1 MNLYEQIQHELD
13 SKSWNYYNMKVG
25 DVLKNTKR
33 SRDFIAR
40 YFCEGD
46 KKLVIDS
53 WQRDI
58 SKTMLDRSVHAVN
71 VFFIGIILQK
81 IIDPS
86 IAIISERRDENR
98 EHEEYYPF
106 SYIWY
111 LVCLA
116 HDMGYTYEASSEM
129 YLKKLKKIIK
139 IPMAGSKWALIRE
152 PRGIKSPNSW
162 GKSPSCWKNSKRT
175 AWYRAYGID
184 IAYEFPDIK
193 KINYSNGTIID
204 APQYTED
211 IINRYLA
218 YRAYEKGILD
228 HGIIGADE
236 LFSKLTVNYIKQYRE
251 VYFMQRNS
259 FDSFFSRG
267 GRSFSVNAQ

>member
-81 IIDPS
+81 MVQLQQ
-86 IAIISERRDENR
+86 E
-98 EHEEYYPF
+98 
-106 SYIWY
+106 
-111 LVCLA
+111 
-116 HDMGYTYEASSEM
+116 
-129 YLKKLKKIIK
+129 KLKLMVKNYTLIILGVFRPK
-139 IPMAGSKWALIRE
+139 EGLLK
-152 PRGIKSPNSW
+152 
-162 GKSPSCWKNSKRT
+162 
-175 AWYRAYGID
+175 
-184 IAYEFPDIK
+184 
-193 KINYSNGTIID
+193 
-204 APQYTED
+204 
-211 IINRYLA
+211 
-218 YRAYEKGILD
+218 
-228 HGIIGADE
+228 
-236 LFSKLTVNYIKQYRE
+236 TVNSMTKIL
-251 VYFMQRNS
+251 
-259 FDSFFSRG
+259 
-267 GRSFSVNAQ
+267 VN

>member
-25 DVLKNTKR
+25 DVLKNTKK

-58 SKTMLDRSVHAVN
+58 SKTMLDRSVHTVN

-86 IAIISERRDENR
+86 IAIISERRDEDR
-98 EHEEYYPF
+98 EHKEHKEHYPF

-116 HDMGYTYEASSEM
+116 HDMGYTYD
-129 YLKKLKKIIK
+129 YFLL
-139 IPMAGSKWALIRE
+139 
-152 PRGIKSPNSW
+152 
-162 GKSPSCWKNSKRT
+162 
-175 AWYRAYGID
+175 
-184 IAYEFPDIK
+184 
-193 KINYSNGTIID
+193 GT
-204 APQYTED
+204 
-211 IINRYLA
+211 L
-218 YRAYEKGILD
+218 
-228 HGIIGADE
+228 
-236 LFSKLTVNYIKQYRE
+236 
-251 VYFMQRNS
+251 
-259 FDSFFSRG
+259 
-267 GRSFSVNAQ
+267 

>member
-86 IAIISERRDENR
+86 IAIISERRVSLTCTIKNIFYVSVLEIM
-98 EHEEYYPF
+98 
-106 SYIWY
+106 S
-111 LVCLA
+111 
-116 HDMGYTYEASSEM
+116 
-129 YLKKLKKIIK
+129 LK
-139 IPMAGSKWALIRE
+139 
-152 PRGIKSPNSW
+152 
-162 GKSPSCWKNSKRT
+162 
-175 AWYRAYGID
+175 
-184 IAYEFPDIK
+184 
-193 KINYSNGTIID
+193 
-204 APQYTED
+204 
-211 IINRYLA
+211 
-218 YRAYEKGILD
+218 IL
-228 HGIIGADE
+228 
-236 LFSKLTVNYIKQYRE
+236 L
-251 VYFMQRNS
+251 YFL
-259 FDSFFSRG
+259 
-267 GRSFSVNAQ
+267 